1 MIIKVNFEY
10 LMDVTLG
17 NLRLMGFRDLL
28 ALAYTTQPSVKT
40 SIFKQSTKQTLS
52 NLQTYKA
59 INSLMS

>member
-28 ALAYTTQPSVKT
+28 ALAYTTQSSVNT

-52 NLQTYKA
+52 NLQT
-59 INSLMS
+59 